1 MLSYRHAFHAGNF
14 ADVLKH
20 AVLAALVEAI
30 KKKDTP
36 FCYVDTH
43 AGAGRYDLHAGAAR
57 KTGEYREGIARVWTR
72 TDAPAALNPYLDAVR
87 ALNADGEL
95 RYYPGSP
102 RLVRRLLRAQ
112 DRMILM
118 ELHTSEHPLLQQ
130 EFAGDRQVAVHH
142 LDGYQGLRAHLPPR
156 EKRGIVL
163 VDPSYEVKTEFKQV
177 VTALKNAYERWNT
190 ATLALWYPV
199 LERSTVARLEQ
210 ALHSSGM
217 REILLAELCVADDDA
232 PPGMHGC
239 GMIVVRPPWK
249 FDVQLRALLPWLWDA
264 LAPER
269 RGGTRVEWIV
279 GE

>member
-20 AVLAALVEAI
+20 AVLAALIEAI

-43 AGAGRYDLHAGAAR
+43 AGAGRYDLQSGAAR
-57 KTGEYREGIARVWTR
+57 KTGEYREGIARLWTR
-72 TDAPAALNPYLDAVR
+72 TDVPEALRSYLDAVR

-102 RLVRRLLRAQ
+102 RLARHLLRAQ

-118 ELHTSEHPLLQQ
+118 ELHTTEHPLLQQ
-130 EFAGDRQVAVHH
+130 EFAGDRQAAVHH
-142 LDGYQGLRAHLPPR
+142 VDGYQGLRAHLPPR

-163 VDPSYEVKTEFKQV
+163 IDPSYEVKTEFKQV

-199 LERSTVARLEQ
+199 LERSTVARLER

-264 LAPER
+264 LASER